1 MPRPRAENPGGRT
14 PGGETRFHPFHE
26 AFMRQALEG
35 ARTALHI
42 GEVPIGAV
50 VVRDGQMV
58 AQGFNQPIH
67 RLDPTAHAEVVAL
80 REAARVLGNY
90 RLPGCT
96 LYVTLE
102 PCLMCVGALLN
113 ARVGMVVYGAAEP
126 KFGALRSILRIED
139 VPANHRFAV
148 IPGVLETEC
157 RQLVVDFFKYRREE
171 G

>member
-1 MPRPRAENPGGRT
+1 MARPRAQNPGG
-14 PGGETRFHPFHE
+14 PIAGGDTRLHSFHE
-26 AFMRQALEG
+26 AFMRVAIEG
-35 ARTALHI
+35 ARTAMHV

-50 VVRDGQMV
+50 VVHEGRIV

-67 RLDPTAHAEVVAL
+67 LVDPTAHAEVVAL

-90 RLPGCT
+90 RLPGST

-102 PCLMCVGALLN
+102 PCLMCVGALMN
-113 ARVGMVVYGAAEP
+113 ARVGTVVYGAAEP
-126 KFGALRSILRIED
+126 KFGALQSILSIAD

-148 IPGVLETEC
+148 VAGVLEAEC
-157 RQLVVDFFKYRREE
+157 RQLVVDFFKFRREE